1 MKWHP
6 KPRERTIK
14 VPSCRTTKAPGH
26 WVQTPAGFVRVEEV
40 QAA

>member
-1 MKWHP
+1 MKWTP

-14 VPSCRTTKAPGH
+14 VPSRRTSKAPGH
-26 WVQTPAGFVRVEEV
+26 WVQTSEGFVRVEEV